1 MTNEMGMP
9 IKEERSEVE
18 KCAWV
23 MEYFAQWKSV
33 CLILINGVE
42 IQASSQ

>member
-1 MTNEMGMP
+1 MGMP
-9 IKEERSEVE
+9 IKEARSEVE

-23 MEYFAQWKSV
+23 MEYFADNGRVFV
-33 CLILINGVE
+33 CLILINGVG